1 MYFSEAL
8 INEYVELYCLIHIH
22 MLKTFEEDQHSK
34 KIVAITPESG
44 FSLGF

>member
-1 MYFSEAL
+1 MN
-8 INEYVELYCLIHIH
+8 IWNHIARYK
-22 MLKTFEEDQHSK
+22 LKTFEEGQHSK